1 VEKVDIRD
9 LSNTSIALI
18 IIMLFA
24 SVFTVRAL
32 TVQSPQPE
40 KFELKGVTWMTVDPQ
55 MTFIML
61 PNEIHVKDGE
71 TFTVMFYIQN
81 VEDMFAWQVY
91 VLYDPT
97 VLECLGVSFSVD
109 YLLASKVTVS
119 GALTS
124 YDSVNFPSGPL
135 QRVDNSEGWVLAGD
149 CLLGADQED
158 FHGSGTLCQIHFKA
172 ISLGASPLVLS
183 NDLKQTF
190 QTYIL
195 NYDLKPI
202 TSSSPV
208 FSNVLVTSS

>member
-1 VEKVDIRD
+1 MVDIRD

-18 IIMLFA
+18 IIMLLA
-24 SVFTVRAL
+24 SVVTVRAL
-32 TVQSPQPE
+32 TVQTPQPE
-40 KFELKGVTWMTVDPQ
+40 KFELRGVTRMTVDPK
-55 MTFIML
+55 MTFTML
-61 PNEIHVKDGE
+61 PNEVHVKDGE
-71 TFTVMFYIQN
+71 TFIVTFSIQN
-81 VEDMFAWQVY
+81 VEDMFGWQVY

-97 VLECLGVSFSVD
+97 VLECLGVSLSFD
-109 YLLASKVTVS
+109 YLLSSKVTVS

-124 YDSVNFPSGPL
+124 YDSADFPSGPL

-183 NDLKQTF
+183 NDLGQTF

-195 NYDLKPI
+195 NYDLTAI
-202 TSSSPV
+202 TSSLPI
-208 FSNVLVTSS
+208 FSNVFVTSS